1 MRSCGIA
8 RFVKRLA
15 QARSVRAAVMAIARG
30 AVVRHRALRVAS
42 KAVLTATVELG
53 VASNA
58 VMTARVELGV
68 AAVTRRAIAPHPI
81 GRVAAA
87 RRVNPVRL
95 P

>member
-1 MRSCGIA
+1 VAS
-8 RFVKRLA
+8 K
-15 QARSVRAAVMAIARG
+15 AVLTATVELG
-30 AVVRHRALRVAS
+30 VAS